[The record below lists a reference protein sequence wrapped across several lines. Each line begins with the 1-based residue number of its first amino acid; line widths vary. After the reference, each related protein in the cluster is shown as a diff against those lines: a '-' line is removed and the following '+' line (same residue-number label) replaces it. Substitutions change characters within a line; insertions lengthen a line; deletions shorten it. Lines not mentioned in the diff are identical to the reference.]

1 MLSNIATLAT
11 FLVATHAMSLNSEAE
26 YEYENTDGEMIA
38 KERNMSASEV
48 GRCMMSLCEEF
59 PEKLWNTMDTN

>member
-1 MLSNIATLAT
+1 MLSNITSLATL
-11 FLVATHAMSLNSEAE
+11 LVASHAMRITSQAE
-26 YEYENTDGEMIA
+26 YEYENNDGEMIA
-38 KERNMSASEV
+38 KESMSAADV